1 MFLTEEQTTE
11 LRGKFELTE
20 LQLNE
25 LDAEFRAYDTKGGL
39 QKFSIPR
46 FNTKVFNHEIFTTRM
61 FHQGVKK
68 FTLEKSSSWFIVEKS
83 GVEKSRVET
92 SCNQK
97 AMALF

>member
-1 MFLTEEQTTE
+1 MNWMPDSGPMT
-11 LRGKFELTE
+11 
-20 LQLNE
+20 
-25 LDAEFRAYDTKGGL
+25 
-39 QKFSIPR
+39 QKVGCRNFQSQGSTPR
-46 FNTKVFNHEIFTTRM
+46 FSTVRFSQPECFN
-61 FHQGVKK
+61 QGVKK